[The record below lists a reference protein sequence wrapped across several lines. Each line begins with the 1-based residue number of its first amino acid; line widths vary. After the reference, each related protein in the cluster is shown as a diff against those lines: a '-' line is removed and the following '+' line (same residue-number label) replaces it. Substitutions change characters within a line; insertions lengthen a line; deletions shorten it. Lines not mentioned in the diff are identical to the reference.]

1 MDSFR
6 PILRVGLTGGI
17 ASGKTTVARILA
29 EHGAFVI
36 EADDV
41 AHELLEPGTPVY
53 ASVLKRFGREI
64 LDASGCVVRSRLAA
78 RVFGSAEAR
87 KALNEIVHPAV
98 RAEATRRIEAYAPGG
113 RSPIAVL
120 DAALL
125 VETGAYRDYHKLI
138 VCRCSHEAQI
148 RRLIVRDGLTTDE
161 VHARLAA
168 QAPLE
173 HKLRVA
179 DYVIDTEGTLRET
192 RRQTDRVY
200 SSLLT
205 DFELEFGRSRR

>member
-1 MDSFR
+1 MEPSR

-41 AHELLEPGTPVY
+41 AHGLLEPGTPVY
-53 ASVLKRFGREI
+53 SAVVDRFGPEI
-64 LDASGCVVRSRLAA
+64 LDSSGRIVRSRLAA
-78 RVFGSAEAR
+78 RVFGDADTR
-87 KALNEIVHPAV
+87 GALNAIVHPSV
-98 RAEATRRIEAYAPGG
+98 RAEANRRIEAYGPDG
-113 RSPIAVL
+113 RSPIAVF

-125 VETGAYRDYHKLI
+125 VESGAYRDYHKLV
-138 VCRCSHEAQI
+138 VCRCSREAQV
-148 RRLIVRDGLTTDE
+148 RRLIVRDNLTTDQ
-161 VHARLAA
+161 VHARIAA
-168 QAPLE
+168 QAPLRD
-173 HKLRVA
+173 KLRVA

-205 DFELEFGRSRR
+205 DFELEFGRFKR

>member
-1 MDSFR
+1 MNASR

-36 EADDV
+36 EADDL
-41 AHELLEPGTPVY
+41 AHDLLEPGTPVY
-53 ASVLKRFGREI
+53 SSVLERFGSEI
-64 LDASGCVVRSRLAA
+64 LDASGRIVRSRLAA
-78 RVFGSAEAR
+78 RVFGNADAR
-87 KALNEIVHPAV
+87 KTLNEVVHPEV
-98 RAEATRRIEAYAPGG
+98 RAEANRRIEAYAPRG

-125 VETGAYRDYHKLI
+125 VETGAYRDYHKLV
-138 VCRCSHEAQI
+138 VCRCSHEAQV
-148 RRLIVRDGLTTDE
+148 RRLIVRDQLTTDE
-161 VHARLAA
+161 VHARIAA

-173 HKLRVA
+173 DKLRVA

-205 DFELEFGRSRR
+205 DFELEFGRSGR